1 MRYGSSALGCVRQV
15 TTLLALT
22 LLAAVLAAQDY
33 RGRIQG
39 VVRDSS
45 EGRLVTEEY
54 RRKMKVYMPH
64 RAALAPTPANTAL
77 RLLGP

>member
-45 EGRLVTEEY
+45 EGRPSHSHHNILTF
-54 RRKMKVYMPH
+54 
-64 RAALAPTPANTAL
+64 L
-77 RLLGP
+77 RM